1 MQRIPIA
8 LQLYSVRKEC
18 ERDFEG
24 TIKKISEMG
33 YEGVEFAGYYG
44 KSAKE
49 LKEILDGYGLKVAG
63 THISIDTLMND
74 EFEKTV
80 EFNSILENKYLIIPS
95 LPKEYIEDKKGWLKA
110 IEVINEISE
119 KLKSY
124 HMFVGYHNHSVEFQ
138 KINGEIFWDFFFDNV
153 NKDVIMQL
161 DTGNAMNGGADP
173 IEILRKYSKRAKTIH
188 LKEYPFSSRAVGE
201 GIIDWK
207 EIFDICENTG
217 ETKWYIVEYEN
228 PNFPSLESVKLS
240 LENLKKIG
248 K

>member
-1 MQRIPIA
+1 MRRIPIA

-49 LKEILDGYGLKVAG
+49 LKEILDGHGLKVAG
-63 THISIDTLMND
+63 THIPINTLMKD

-95 LPKEYIEDKKGWLKA
+95 LPKEYIEDKKGWLET
-110 IEVINEISE
+110 IEMVNEISE

-124 HMFVGYHNHSVEFQ
+124 QMFLGYHNHSVEFQ

-153 NKDVIMQL
+153 NENVIMQL

-173 IEILRKYSKRAKTIH
+173 IEILIKYSKRAKTIH
-188 LKEYPFSSRAVGE
+188 LKEYPLSSRAIGE
-201 GIIDWK
+201 GIINWK
-207 EIFDICENTG
+207 EIFNICENTG
-217 ETKWYIVEYEN
+217 ETEWYIVEYEN
-228 PNFPSLESVKLS
+228 PNLPSLESVKLC
-240 LENLKKIG
+240 LENLKKMG